1 MERSTTRTQGLK
13 ALVVGAVVAVMS
25 TVAVTS
31 WAEPGPGP
39 APGQHGPR
47 GGPPPMGGPGMLLMA
62 PPERIDRMVDRMLD
76 GLDATDAQRTQIRQ
90 IAQAAAKDVRAQME
104 AGKGL
109 REKGR
114 ALFTAP
120 TIDEAAVE
128 ALRQQQAQS
137 HEAVSRRVTQAMV
150 DAAKV
155 LNAKQRETLAAR
167 MEKHHRPPM
176 RHRDQGSIP
185 SSVPLT

>member
-1 MERSTTRTQGLK
+1 MERTTTRGRGLK
-13 ALVVGAVVAVMS
+13 GLLAGVVVAVLG
-25 TVAVTS
+25 TVAITS

-39 APGQHGPR
+39 GHR
-47 GGPPPMGGPGMLLMA
+47 GPPPMGGPGMLLMA
-62 PPERIDRMVDRMLD
+62 PPERIDRMVDRLLD

-90 IAQAAAKDVRAQME
+90 IAQAAAKDVKAQME

-114 ALFTAP
+114 ELFTAP

-128 ALRQQQAQS
+128 ALRQQQAQA
-137 HEAVSRRVTQAMV
+137 HEAVSRRVTQAMI

-155 LNAKQRETLAAR
+155 LNPKQRATLAAR
-167 MEKHHRPPM
+167 LEKRHRPPM
-176 RHRDQGSIP
+176 RHDREQSAAP
-185 SSVPLT
+185 STFPLT

>member
-1 MERSTTRTQGLK
+1 MERTTTRSRGVKGLL
-13 ALVVGAVVAVMS
+13 AGVVVAVLG
-25 TVAVTS
+25 TVAITS

-39 APGQHGPR
+39 GR
-47 GGPPPMGGPGMLLMA
+47 RGPPSMGAPGMLLMA
-62 PPERIDRMVDRMLD
+62 SPERIDRMVDRLLD

-90 IAQAAAKDVRAQME
+90 IAQAAAKDVKAQRE

-114 ALFTAP
+114 ELFTAP

-128 ALRQQQAQS
+128 ALRQQQAQV
-137 HEAVSRRVTQAMV
+137 HDAVSRRVTQALV

-155 LNAKQRETLAAR
+155 LDAKQRATLAAR
-167 MEKHHRPPM
+167 LEKRHRPSG
-176 RHRDQGSIP
+176 RHDREQGAVP
-185 SSVPLT
+185 STLPLS

>member
-1 MERSTTRTQGLK
+1 MERSTTRARGLK
-13 ALVVGAVVAVMS
+13 GLVAGVVVAVLG
-25 TVAVTS
+25 TVAITS
-31 WAEPGPGP
+31 WAEAGPG
-39 APGQHGPR
+39 HRGPH
-47 GGPPPMGGPGMLLMA
+47 GGPPMEGPGMLLMA
-62 PPERIDRMVDRMLD
+62 PPERIDRLVDRMLD

-90 IAQAAAKDVRAQME
+90 IAQAAARDVRAQME

-128 ALRQQQAQS
+128 AVRQQQARQ

-155 LNAKQRETLAAR
+155 LNPKQRETLAAR
-167 MEKHHRPPM
+167 MEKRHRPPM
-176 RHRDQGSIP
+176 RHREQSALP
-185 SSVPLT
+185 SAVPLT